1 MEFLIVA
8 FVILLIF
15 LIAKKINSRSKSK
28 KKKDIYPLW

>member
-15 LIAKKINSRSKSK
+15 LIVKKINSRSNGK